1 MQIQLG
7 EKIKS
12 LRKQKNISQ
21 EVLANYLGVTF
32 QAVSKWENGATM
44 PDVTMIP
51 AIASFFG
58 VSTDEL
64 FDFNRYETE
73 ERVMEICRLSW
84 KYRHTEPEKAEK
96 ILRDGLAKY
105 PGNEI
110 ILNNLLYVMKL
121 PDRAQEAIELCQ
133 ALIEGTKY
141 DDVRYDAC
149 RILAEAYQS
158 VGEYQLMKA
167 AIENIPEIY
176 FTKLELDAKMLAGD
190 DAFEAA
196 EKQKRLSADSLVDML
211 RILADKYEEKGEPEN
226 AVVQLGIAK
235 SVIEVFRE
243 DVNGSAF
250 TKTLYQA
257 REDEIKEID
266 ARIEKLMKK
275 E

>member
-96 ILRDGLAKY
+96 ILKDGLAKY

-110 ILNNLLYVMKL
+110 ILNNLLYVMRL

-167 AIENIPEIY
+167 AIEKIPEVY
-176 FTKLELDAKMLAGD
+176 FTRLELAARMLDGEEGFDAARKQARL
-190 DAFEAA
+190 DA
-196 EKQKRLSADSLVDML
+196 DTLVDML
-211 RILADKYEEKGEPEN
+211 RILANHYENKGEAEK
-226 AVVQLGIAK
+226 AVITLRIAK
-235 SVIEVFRE
+235 AVIEAFR
-243 DVNGSAF
+243 DDFTVPGF

>member
-96 ILRDGLAKY
+96 ILKDGLAKY

-110 ILNNLLYVMKL
+110 ILNNLLYVMRL

-235 SVIEVFRE
+235 SVIEAFRE